1 MNKRFTVLFI
11 CAFLIDYRIIF
22 LRYIECEEKSDVKE
36 FIISIDSFL
45 GHPLL
50 IRHATMACHI
60 GLGMKLSPDTKFK
73 D

>member
-36 FIISIDSFL
+36 FIYIY
-45 GHPLL
+45 
-50 IRHATMACHI
+50 
-60 GLGMKLSPDTKFK
+60 
-73 D
+73 